1 LSNSISTISPAQRT
15 PVLELDRVQ
24 ARARHQNSIRMN
36 LFSGKVFAGELVQL
50 CIEGGHDSRELAS
63 LMLGLSEPDSGTI
76 QFEGQSWLGSEY
88 SRHFR
93 MRSRIGRVFS
103 GTAWV
108 QSLTVDENIRLS
120 PLHHRDDAASLQK
133 RIEDAIELLSGPFT
147 AVVQRALK
155 RRPAFVDPPILQI
168 CQFVRAILGSPTLLI
183 LERPLQYLPMELHR
197 SLVNV
202 IESLREKG
210 TAVIWF
216 STYREDASRQF
227 SGAVSVWSISN
238 GELTNGERT
247 H

>member
-1 LSNSISTISPAQRT
+1 
-15 PVLELDRVQ
+15 
-24 ARARHQNSIRMN
+24 MN
-36 LFSGKVFAGELVQL
+36 LFSGKVFAGELVRL
-50 CIEGGHDSRELAS
+50 RIEGGHDSRELAS
-63 LMLGLSEPDSGTI
+63 LLLGLNDPDSGTI

-120 PLHHRDDAASLQK
+120 PLHHRDDLASLQR
-133 RIEDAIELLSGPFT
+133 RIEDAIEMLSGPFA

-168 CQFVRAILGSPTLLI
+168 CQFVRAMLVSPILLI
-183 LERPLQYLPMELHR
+183 LERPLQYLPIELHR
-197 SLVNV
+197 TLVNV
-202 IESLREKG
+202 IETLRQQG

-216 STYREDASRQF
+216 SADREDSSLQF
-227 SGAVSVWSISN
+227 SGAVRVWSVSN
-238 GELTNGERT
+238 GELINGERT
-247 H
+247 Q